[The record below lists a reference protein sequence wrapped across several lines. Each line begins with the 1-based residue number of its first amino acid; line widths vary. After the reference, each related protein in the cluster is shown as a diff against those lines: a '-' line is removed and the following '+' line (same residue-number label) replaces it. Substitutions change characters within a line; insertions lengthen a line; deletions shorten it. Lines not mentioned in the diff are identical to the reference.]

1 MDTRMIR
8 RLHIQWLALGFSVV
22 TLACSE
28 DVTNVEQ
35 VEVAVV
41 ETNRGT
47 FEMKFYPESAPLA
60 VENFKTHAANGYYDG
75 VSFHRIIPGFVI
87 QGGDP
92 TGSGSGGESIWGAPF
107 RNEID
112 PNLRYDR
119 RGRVGMANRG
129 PDTNGS
135 QFFIT
140 LGPTPWLDGKHT
152 IFGEIISGMDTIDRI
167 EKIGTP
173 SGEPPLKAT
182 MNRIYFRTIP
192 QP

>member
-28 DVTNVEQ
+28 DVTDVEQ

-92 TGSGSGGESIWGAPF
+92 TGSGSGGESIWGPPL